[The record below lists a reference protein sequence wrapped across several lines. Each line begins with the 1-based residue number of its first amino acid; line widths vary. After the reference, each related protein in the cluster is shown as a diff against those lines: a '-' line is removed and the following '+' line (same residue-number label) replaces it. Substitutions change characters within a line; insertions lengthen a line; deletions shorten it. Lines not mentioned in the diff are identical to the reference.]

1 MRPDVCLKIEM
12 LVWKGRVNR
21 RDVYL
26 GVKTYD
32 GLVSFREGIS
42 GEGKL
47 TGEMGVA
54 EKSRIVAE
62 TT

>member
-1 MRPDVCLKIEM
+1 MSIWELK
-12 LVWKGRVNR
+12 L
-21 RDVYL
+21 
-26 GVKTYD
+26 KTD